1 MAYNYNS
8 LYYKQSYNTACKSS
22 NTTINNY
29 YNNYNNNKEIIK
41 VDVSNNY
48 YFTVE
53 LNNFNKI
60 YELFIINAKNVYL
73 PLMNNDLFI
82 GFTVKII
89 NMCENIINIH
99 SRENQLIYSNLYA
112 KNKGEMKTILII
124 NSSFVFTVIKKKD
137 IFSWIMV

>member
-8 LYYKQSYNTACKSS
+8 LYYKQSYNTPCKSS

-60 YELFIINAKNVYL
+60 YDLFIINAKNVYL
-73 PLMNNDLFI
+73 PLMDNDLFI

-89 NMCENIINIH
+89 NMCENIISIH